1 MILVLVDQVKNLN
14 TVTDF
19 KKNTDSREILSLST
33 GDIMQKSEL
42 KHEIKELTKLYEDV
56 LSMIDLESLE
66 NEIKKLDQLTYDQAF
81 WNDSSKAQV
90 IVKELKT
97 LKKKQDSIFNLKAI
111 YDEIQIVYEF
121 ILLDEDME
129 DEFTDLSKK
138 LRKKAEKLSVE
149 LLLLDEDDK
158 LNAIIE
164 IHPGAGGTESQD
176 WAEMLFRMYK
186 RYGEISKYEFEL
198 LDYQKGD
205 EAGIKSV
212 TFSLRGENAYGYL
225 KAENG
230 VHRLVRISPFDS
242 GGRRHTSFA
251 GVIIIPEIDESIKIE
266 INEKDLKIDTFR
278 SSGAGGQSVNTTDSA
293 VRITHLPTKLVV
305 NVQNERSQFKNRDKA
320 MKILKAKLYQL
331 ELEKKKAEISS
342 YRSDSPL
349 ISFGSQI
356 RSYVMHPYAM
366 VKDHRTNIET
376 GAVSKV
382 LDGNINNFIY
392 GYLKMLVRGEK

>member
-1 MILVLVDQVKNLN
+1 
-14 TVTDF
+14 
-19 KKNTDSREILSLST
+19 
-33 GDIMQKSEL
+33 MQTSEL
-42 KHEIKELTKLYEDV
+42 KYDFKELTKLYEEV
-56 LSMIDLESLE
+56 ISMVDLESLE
-66 NEIKKLDQLTYDQAF
+66 KRIKELDQLTYDQGF
-81 WNDSSKAQV
+81 WNDSSSAQK
-90 IVKELKT
+90 IVKELKKMKNKQNSINELVDLYEE
-97 LKKKQDSIFNLKAI
+97 LK
-111 YDEIQIVYEF
+111 IVYEF
-121 ILLDEDME
+121 ILLEEDME
-129 DEFTDLSKK
+129 DEFLSLSKK
-138 LRKKAEKLSVE
+138 LHLVADKLSVK
-149 LLLLDEDDK
+149 LLLEGETDM

-186 RYGEISKYEFEL
+186 RYGEISNYDFEL

-212 TFSLRGENAYGYL
+212 TFSLKGDHSYGYL

-251 GVIIIPEIDESIKIE
+251 GVIIIPEIDDSIDID
-266 INEKDLKIDTFR
+266 INPNDLKIDTFR

-320 MKILKAKLYQL
+320 MQILKAKLYQL
-331 ELEKKKAEISS
+331 ELEKKKEEISS
-342 YRSDSPL
+342 YRSNSSL

-356 RSYVMHPYAM
+356 RSYVMHPYSM

-376 GAVSKV
+376 GNVSKV
-382 LDGNINNFIY
+382 LDGNISDFIF
-392 GYLKMLVRGEK
+392 GYLKMLARGE

>member
-164 IHPGAGGTESQD
+164 IHPGAGG
-176 WAEMLFRMYK
+176 
-186 RYGEISKYEFEL
+186 
-198 LDYQKGD
+198 
-205 EAGIKSV
+205 
-212 TFSLRGENAYGYL
+212 N
-225 KAENG
+225 
-230 VHRLVRISPFDS
+230 
-242 GGRRHTSFA
+242 
-251 GVIIIPEIDESIKIE
+251 
-266 INEKDLKIDTFR
+266 
-278 SSGAGGQSVNTTDSA
+278 
-293 VRITHLPTKLVV
+293 
-305 NVQNERSQFKNRDKA
+305 
-320 MKILKAKLYQL
+320 
-331 ELEKKKAEISS
+331 
-342 YRSDSPL
+342 
-349 ISFGSQI
+349 
-356 RSYVMHPYAM
+356 
-366 VKDHRTNIET
+366 
-376 GAVSKV
+376 
-382 LDGNINNFIY
+382 
-392 GYLKMLVRGEK
+392 

>member
-1 MILVLVDQVKNLN
+1 
-14 TVTDF
+14 
-19 KKNTDSREILSLST
+19 
-33 GDIMQKSEL
+33 MQNSEL
-42 KHEIKELTKLYEDV
+42 KTEFKELTKLYEEIQ
-56 LSMIDLESLE
+56 SMIDLESLN
-66 NEIKKLDQLTYDQAF
+66 NEIKKLDQATCDQGF
-81 WNDSSKAQV
+81 WNDSNTAQKV
-90 IVKELKT
+90 VKELKG
-97 LKKKQDSIFNLKAI
+97 LKNKQDAI
-111 YDEIQIVYEF
+111 KTLNDLFEELQIVYEF
-121 ILLDEDME
+121 ILQKEDML
-129 DEFTDLSKK
+129 DEFTALSKSI
-138 LRKKAEKLSVE
+138 REKADKLSIE
-149 LLLLDEDDK
+149 LLLVEENDK

-186 RYGEISKYEFEL
+186 RYGEIVGYDFEL
-198 LDYQKGD
+198 LDYQNGE
-205 EAGIKSV
+205 EAGLKSV
-212 TFSLRGENAYGYL
+212 TFTLRGDHAYGYL

-251 GVIIIPEIDESIKIE
+251 GVIIIPEIDDSIDIE

-293 VRITHLPTKLVV
+293 VRITHLPSKLVV

-320 MKILKAKLYQL
+320 MQILKAKLYQL
-331 ELEKKKAEISS
+331 ELEKKKEEISS
-342 YRSDSPL
+342 YRSNSSL

-376 GAVSKV
+376 GRVSKV
-382 LDGNINNFIY
+382 LDGDINKFIY
-392 GYLKMLVRGEK
+392 GYLKMLARGK

>member
-1 MILVLVDQVKNLN
+1 
-14 TVTDF
+14 
-19 KKNTDSREILSLST
+19 
-33 GDIMQKSEL
+33 MQTSEL
-42 KHEIKELTKLYEDV
+42 KMEFKDLTKLYEEV
-56 LSMIDLESLE
+56 LSMTDLEGLTK
-66 NEIKKLDQLTYDQAF
+66 EINKLDQLTCDQDF
-81 WNDSSKAQV
+81 WSDSSKAQT

-97 LKKKQDSIFNLKAI
+97 LKNKQSAI
-111 YDEIQIVYEF
+111 LDLNAVYEELQIVYEF
-121 ILLDEDME
+121 IILEEDME
-129 DEFTDLSKK
+129 QEFITLSNQ
-138 LRKKAEKLSVE
+138 LREKAEKLSVD
-149 LLLLDEDDK
+149 LLLVDENDK

-186 RYGEISKYEFEL
+186 RYGEIVNYDFEL
-198 LDYQKGD
+198 LDYQNGE

-212 TFSLRGENAYGYL
+212 TFTLRGDHAYGYL

-251 GVIIIPEIDESIKIE
+251 GVIVIPEIDDSIDVE

-305 NVQNERSQFKNRDKA
+305 NVQNERSQLKNKDKA

-331 ELEKKKAEISS
+331 ELEKKREEKSS
-342 YRSDSPL
+342 YRSNSSL

-356 RSYVMHPYAM
+356 RSYVMHPYSM
-366 VKDHRTNIET
+366 VKDHRTNVET
-376 GAVSKV
+376 SGVNRV
-382 LDGNINNFIY
+382 LDGNITDFIY
-392 GYLKMLVRGEK
+392 GYLKMLTRGEK

>member
-1 MILVLVDQVKNLN
+1 
-14 TVTDF
+14 
-19 KKNTDSREILSLST
+19 
-33 GDIMQKSEL
+33 MQNSEL
-42 KHEIKELTKLYEDV
+42 KTEFKELTKLYEEI
-56 LSMIDLESLE
+56 LTMIDLKSLD
-66 NEIKKLDQLTYDQAF
+66 NKIKKLDQETCDQGF
-81 WNDSSKAQV
+81 WNDSNNAQKV
-90 IVKELKT
+90 VKELKVLKNKQTAITT
-97 LKKKQDSIFNLKAI
+97 LNDLFEEL
-111 YDEIQIVYEF
+111 QIVYEF
-121 ILLDEDME
+121 ILQKEDMLE
-129 DEFTDLSKK
+129 EFTILSKDI
-138 LRKKAEKLSVE
+138 RKKSNKLSIE
-149 LLLLDEDDK
+149 LLLVEENDK

-186 RYGEISKYEFEL
+186 RYGEIVGYDFEL
-198 LDYQKGD
+198 LDYQNGD
-205 EAGIKSV
+205 EAGLKSV
-212 TFSLRGENAYGYL
+212 TFTLRGDHAYGYL

-251 GVIIIPEIDESIKIE
+251 GVIIIPEIDDSIDVE

-293 VRITHLPTKLVV
+293 VRITHLPSKLVV

-320 MKILKAKLYQL
+320 MQRLKAKLYQL
-331 ELEKKKAEISS
+331 ELEKKKEEISS
-342 YRSDSPL
+342 YRSNSSL

-376 GAVSKV
+376 GRVSKV
-382 LDGNINNFIY
+382 LDGEITDFIY
-392 GYLKMLVRGEK
+392 GYLKMLAKGE